1 MRNIL
6 FKCFQEK
13 ANGIISQANGFT
25 CSLATGI
32 ARYICHSL
40 VVKADD
46 SQPQGCGFKHLKN
59 CISVGILHAITRIE
73 NEKINNNEAK
83 EGHT

>member
-1 MRNIL
+1 MQI
-6 FKCFQEK
+6 
-13 ANGIISQANGFT
+13 
-25 CSLATGI
+25 CSTVKLLIGI
-32 ARYICHSL
+32 ARYICRSL

-73 NEKINNNEAK
+73 NEKKNNNVAK